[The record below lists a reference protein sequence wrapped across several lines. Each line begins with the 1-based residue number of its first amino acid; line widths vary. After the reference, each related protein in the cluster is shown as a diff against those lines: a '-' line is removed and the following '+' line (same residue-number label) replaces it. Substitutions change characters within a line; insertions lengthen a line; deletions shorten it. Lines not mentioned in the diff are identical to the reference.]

1 MGLEDR
7 DILYEKRGEELS
19 RSLHMLRRKFR
30 KLYPS
35 GYRSPKTSAMRTE
48 TIRGRGNQLYVRNN
62 GFSKGVMLTGENLA
76 GNVCFGRDTPVAFPQ
91 FACAVFLPLAH
102 AYGCAFD
109 MLTLLPWGHMSLC
122 YVRLL
127 LRAYF

>member
-1 MGLEDR
+1 
-7 DILYEKRGEELS
+7 
-19 RSLHMLRRKFR
+19 
-30 KLYPS
+30 
-35 GYRSPKTSAMRTE
+35 
-48 TIRGRGNQLYVRNN
+48 
-62 GFSKGVMLTGENLA
+62 MLTGENLA

-127 LRAYF
+127 LAHTSESIVGSEAKSCDMCASDS